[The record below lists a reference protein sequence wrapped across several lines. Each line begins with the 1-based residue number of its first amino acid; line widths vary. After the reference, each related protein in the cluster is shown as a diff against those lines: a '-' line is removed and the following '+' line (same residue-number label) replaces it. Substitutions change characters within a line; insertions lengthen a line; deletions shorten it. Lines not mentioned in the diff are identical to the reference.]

1 MKSAVCMLAVLFS
14 FATISCSA
22 SDADQAGTA
31 AAPDQAAEA
40 QPQAAPAADTAPAP
54 AAPAADVAPAAAPA
68 AADDRAGHSMQREK
82 LTEVSATVEAVDVP
96 TRLLTLKGDDGSSAS
111 FQVGEEV
118 KNLPQIR
125 VGDKVVVSYYQGIAA
140 ELQPKGTPL
149 SKVVD
154 QLDVTTA
161 AQPGTKPGAGAGS
174 ATKATVVIE
183 KVDTKANTV
192 TFKRPDGVS
201 RTLPVESDEGK
212 AFLKKIKA
220 GDKVDVVYAE
230 AVAVEVRPK

>member
-1 MKSAVCMLAVLFS
+1 
-14 FATISCSA
+14 
-22 SDADQAGTA
+22 
-31 AAPDQAAEA
+31 
-40 QPQAAPAADTAPAP
+40 
-54 AAPAADVAPAAAPA
+54 
-68 AADDRAGHSMQREK
+68 MQREK
-82 LTEVSATVEAVDVP
+82 LTEVSATVEAVDP
-96 TRLLTLKGDDGSSAS
+96 ATRLLTLKGDDGSTAS

-140 ELQPKGTPL
+140 ELQPNGTPL

-154 QLDVTTA
+154 QLDVAST
-161 AQPGTKPGAGAGS
+161 AQPGTKPGAGAGT
-174 ATKATVVIE
+174 ATHATVVIE

-201 RTLPVESDEGK
+201 RTLPVQSDEGK
-212 AFLKKIKA
+212 AFLKKIKV

-230 AVAVEVRPK
+230 AVAVEVRPKK